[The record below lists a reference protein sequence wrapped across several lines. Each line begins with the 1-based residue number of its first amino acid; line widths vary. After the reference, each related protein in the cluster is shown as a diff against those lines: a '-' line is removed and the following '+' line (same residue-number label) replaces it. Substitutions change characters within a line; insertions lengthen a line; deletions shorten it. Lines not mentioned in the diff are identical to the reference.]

1 MKIRLAILE
10 SDTIYLER
18 IVAYFDSNYADKL
31 ELYSFSNM
39 DIAISCLEK
48 SKIDVFLADD
58 YFDINIKN
66 IPDRC
71 GFAYLVDSMNIESI
85 RGEKAICKYQKAELI
100 YKQVLSIFSEK
111 TSVVS
116 GVNFDETNKSKVIAF
131 LSPAGGTGC
140 SIAAA
145 ACAKNLASKN
155 KKVLYLN
162 FEMFGD
168 SNIFFESEGNGT
180 FSDIIFA
187 IKSKKG
193 NLPLKLESLVKHD
206 SSGVYYYTAANMAL
220 DMAELTVAEIKKLIT
235 DIKLF
240 CGYDYIII
248 DMDFSLEKTNIGVL
262 CECNSIVIVSD
273 GSTVCNGKIVRAIE
287 SLNVIDEQYDYKLLL
302 RCSLLYNRFSSV
314 TSQKI
319 VIDGIKELG
328 GIKRYEGYTVQQL
341 LDELSSLSVFDCF
354 A

>member
-18 IVAYFDSNYADKL
+18 IVGYFNERFADKL
-31 ELYSFSNM
+31 ELYSFS
-39 DIAISCLEK
+39 DAGIAIGCLEK
-48 SKIDVFLADD
+48 SKIDVFLSND
-58 YFDINIKN
+58 YFDIDVKSL
-66 IPDRC
+66 PERC
-71 GFAYLVDSMNIESI
+71 GFAYLVDDVDIETV
-85 RGEKAICKYQKAELI
+85 RGERAICKYQKAELI
-100 YKQVLSIFSEK
+100 YKQLLSIFSEK
-111 TSVVS
+111 TSAVAGVS
-116 GVNFDETNKSKVIAF
+116 FDDSEECKVIAF

-140 SIAAA
+140 SMAAA
-145 ACAKNLASKN
+145 ACAKSLARRN

-168 SNIFFESEGNGT
+168 SSIFFESDGNGT

-206 SSGVYYYTAANMAL
+206 NSGVYFYSAANMAL

-240 CGYDYIII
+240 CGYDFVII
-248 DMDFSLEKTNIGVL
+248 DMDFSLEKTNINML
-262 CECNSIVIVSD
+262 CECHSIVLVSD
-273 GSTVCNGKIVRAIE
+273 GSAVCNGKIGRAIE
-287 SLNVIDEQYDYKLLL
+287 SLNVIDDQYDFKLLM
-302 RCSLLYNRFSSV
+302 RCALLYNRFSSV
-314 TSQKI
+314 TSKKI
-319 VIDGIKELG
+319 AIEGIKEIG
-328 GIKRYEGYTVQQL
+328 GIKRYEGYSVEQL
-341 LDELSSLSVFDCF
+341 LEELSVLPVFECF